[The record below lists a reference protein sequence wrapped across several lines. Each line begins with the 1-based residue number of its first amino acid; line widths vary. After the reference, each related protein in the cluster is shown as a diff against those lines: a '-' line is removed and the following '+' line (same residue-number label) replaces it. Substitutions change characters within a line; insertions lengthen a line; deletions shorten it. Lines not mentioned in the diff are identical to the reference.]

1 VICRGH
7 PCDHSPVQA
16 LQCIS
21 RATQIGVF
29 ALIAL
34 LASVRPA
41 AADLTAF
48 LGLTPTPE
56 NRAVRGFAGGAGLLI
71 VGFEFEYANTSED
84 DVDLLPG
91 LRTYSGNV
99 LLNTPGDLLGGFQLY
114 ATAGVGGYQEELR
127 DETETNVAVNVG
139 GGAKIRL
146 IGPLRVRLDYRVFRL
161 QGSPLHETYH
171 RFYAGAN
178 LSF

>member
-1 VICRGH
+1 MISRGH
-7 PCDHSPVQA
+7 PCDHSLVKALHCIPRASQA
-16 LQCIS
+16 
-21 RATQIGVF
+21 GGF

-34 LASVRPA
+34 LASASPA
-41 AADLTAF
+41 SADLTAF
-48 LGLTPTPE
+48 LGITPTPE
-56 NRAVRGFAGGAGLLI
+56 NRTVRGFAGGAGFLI

-84 DVDLLPG
+84 DVDPLPG

-99 LLNTPGDLLGGFQLY
+99 LLNTPGDLLGGIQLY
-114 ATAGVGGYQEELR
+114 ATTGVGGYQEELR
-127 DETETNVAVNVG
+127 NVTESNVAANVG

-146 IGPLRVRLDYRVFRL
+146 VGPLRVRLDYRVFKL

>member
-1 VICRGH
+1 VRT
-7 PCDHSPVQA
+7 

-21 RATQIGVF
+21 RASQIGAL

-48 LGLTPTPE
+48 LGVTPTPE
-56 NRAVRGFAGGAGLLI
+56 NRMVRGFAGGGGFLI

-84 DVDLLPG
+84 DIDPLPG
-91 LRTYSGNV
+91 LRTFSGNV
-99 LLNTPGDLLGGFQLY
+99 LLNTPGDLLGGIQLY
-114 ATAGVGGYQEELR
+114 ATTGFGGYREEFR
-127 DETETNVAVNVG
+127 DASETNVAANVG
-139 GGAKIRL
+139 GGAKIKL
-146 IGPLRVRLDYRVFRL
+146 VGPLRVRLDYRVFRL
-161 QGSPLHETYH
+161 QGSPLYETYH